1 MQTPAID
8 ILEARKEA
16 GMFGD
21 MGRAALMT
29 GALAG
34 GAHGV
39 ESAPGGGYTSIGGS
53 HHTEA
58 GMARN
63 RDNLL
68 ADTGHPLASYATGGI
83 LPTGTLP
90 TGHAMDAANATH
102 RAIKARAAGEGGLID
117 PTKLKELAPHSL
129 PVLNAH
135 LQGRGLP
142 TVAPYAPA
150 AIARR

>member
-39 ESAPGGGYTSIGGS
+39 ESAPGGGYTDIGGR
-53 HHTEA
+53 HHIDA
-58 GMARN
+58 MLARHADN
-63 RDNLL
+63 RL
-68 ADTGHPLASYATGGI
+68 ADQGHPLASYATGGI

-90 TGHAMDAANATH
+90 TGYAMDAANATH
-102 RAIKARAAGEGGLID
+102 RSLLERAAGAGGVVD
-117 PTKLKELAPHSL
+117 QSKVEKFAPHSL
-129 PVLNAH
+129 PILNKH
-135 LQGRGLP
+135 LQGQGMP
-142 TVAPYAPA
+142 TIAPYTRPT
-150 AIARR
+150 IARR